1 MGAWGLRGEA
11 WRSPTHLPNLPL
23 SRGTH
28 RATSSKVQRAAS
40 LSQARTPC
48 GPRCCMSLGW
58 GFAEAASF

>member
-11 WRSPTHLPNLPL
+11 WRSPTHLPHLPL

-40 LSQARTPC
+40 LSQAPYTLWA
-48 GPRCCMSLGW
+48 SLLHEPGL
-58 GFAEAASF
+58 GVR